1 MDVCWPKTLGNLI
14 LSGSERKTLREIST
28 RRKKRERERV
38 CVSNVFGIV
47 PGNFTLLWSREILSL
62 IKPSP
67 CSLFVF
73 IHRVNT
79 GDMVVR
85 GAFIRE

>member
-28 RRKKRERERV
+28 RRKKKRERE

-67 CSLFVF
+67 RSLFVF